1 MSVDSLKKMYDS
13 ANPMYDSANPM
24 YDSANPMYDSA
35 NPNYD
40 SEYHIS
46 YDAIYDDNSRIPT
59 RSNECGKNNLSYL
72 HKIPEGSCL
81 CEFLKHSRYFL
92 LYLFLMLTTL
102 MGILYIFFII
112 PTK

>member
-1 MSVDSLKKMYDS
+1 MSVDSLKTMYDS
-13 ANPMYDSANPM
+13 ANPMYDSASPM
-24 YDSANPMYDSA
+24 YDSD
-35 NPNYD
+35 PNYD

-59 RSNECGKNNLSYL
+59 RSNECGKTNLSYL
-72 HKIPEGSCL
+72 HKISEGSCL
-81 CEFLKHSRYFL
+81 CDFLKHSRYFL

-102 MGILYIFFII
+102 MGILYIIFII